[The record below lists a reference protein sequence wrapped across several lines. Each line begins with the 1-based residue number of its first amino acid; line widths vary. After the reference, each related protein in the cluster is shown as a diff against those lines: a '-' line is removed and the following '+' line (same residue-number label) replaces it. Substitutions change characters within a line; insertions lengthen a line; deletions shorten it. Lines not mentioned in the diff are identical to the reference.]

1 MTFGRITR
9 GSECRFWSLA
19 DIRRAREI
27 STVSNSL
34 KRGVPVEFLAGPWPL
49 RRSAETSALGQK
61 RT

>member
-9 GSECRFWSLA
+9 RSECRFWFLA

-34 KRGVPVEFLAGPWPL
+34 KRGVPVEFLAGP
-49 RRSAETSALGQK
+49 
-61 RT
+61 